1 MTLAPP
7 IPMERYLVPATSA
20 TPQGFQ
26 EVAQSIVTGLPATI
40 PLTKELSLV
49 LALPTGLAQSL
60 RELDAN
66 VVITHDTD
74 QLRPH
79 RAEGGQI
86 GSTERAPARLFLLR
100 SGAVIGSAPLVAG
113 VRRRLPDDG
122 DASRGAAVEL
132 VVRRWEILAGTVLG
146 AGDFGSRITL
156 AWREIDLGA
165 DRFLPPPID
174 PSIISRLRDR
184 RQTQSLL
191 GAGVA
196 RAPSGYETQGT
207 TVAPREEQETFKR
220 VKAELREARAR
231 RRKGGPVE
239 RRRDTKQAQLSEQAF
254 SSEEL
259 A

>member
-1 MTLAPP
+1 MADSRP
-7 IPMERYLVPATSA
+7 V
-20 TPQGFQ
+20 
-26 EVAQSIVTGLPATI
+26 V
-40 PLTKELSLV
+40 V
-49 LALPTGLAQSL
+49 LISEDPRAS
-60 RELDAN
+60 
-66 VVITHDTD
+66 
-74 QLRPH
+74 H
-79 RAEGGQI
+79 RANEAMRI
-86 GSTERAPARLFLLR
+86 GL
-100 SGAVIGSAPLVAG
+100 GIVAG
-113 VRRRLPDDG
+113 ENEVVFVL
-122 DASRGAAVEL
+122 RGPAVEL
-132 VVRRWEILAGTVLG
+132 VIRRWEILAGTVLG

-239 RRRDTKQAQLSEQAF
+239 RRRDTKQGQLSEQAF